1 MSGRYLYCQNHEC
14 GVYLGSLGGD
24 DCHICGWRSGTSE
37 DQPESQ
43 EHEPEPPRP
52 TGHKE
57 ST

>member
-14 GVYLGSLGGD
+14 GAYLGSLGGD

-37 DQPESQ
+37 YCPES
-43 EHEPEPPRP
+43 EPEPQRP